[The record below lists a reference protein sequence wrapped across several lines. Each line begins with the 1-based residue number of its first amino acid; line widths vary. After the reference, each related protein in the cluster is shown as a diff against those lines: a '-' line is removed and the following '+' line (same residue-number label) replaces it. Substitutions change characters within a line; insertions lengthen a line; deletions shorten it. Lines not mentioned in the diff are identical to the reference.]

1 MNTSHAPE
9 FRQLG
14 DHVAL
19 DMINTVE
26 QSATGPIDRWQ
37 SDADVAGW
45 LTLAGVAAA
54 QGAAPSGLLESA
66 RGLRET
72 VRDLVAQRK
81 AQAPLALSAL
91 NRALAAGGSHL
102 ELAPADDGSLV
113 MSRRYPSQTAAQ
125 WLLPV
130 AEAAADLLALGDFGL
145 VRKCESDACSL
156 WFYDRTR
163 SHKRRWCSM
172 ALCGNRHKVA
182 AFRQREAAD
191 ANAKAK

>member
-26 QSATGPIDRWQ
+26 QSSAGPVDRWQ

-45 LTLAGVAAA
+45 LSLAGVAAA

-72 VRDLVAQRK
+72 VRALVAQRK
-81 AQAPLALSAL
+81 AHAPLALSAL

-102 ELAPADDGSLV
+102 ELAPVDDGSLV

-130 AEAAADLLALGDFGL
+130 AEAAADLLAHGDFRL
-145 VRKCESDACSL
+145 VRKCESDTCSL

-191 ANAKAK
+191 ASAKAK

>member
-1 MNTSHAPE
+1 MNSSHAPE

-14 DHVAL
+14 DHLAL

-26 QSATGPIDRWQ
+26 QGAAGPLDRWQ
-37 SDADVAGW
+37 SDADVGAWLAFAGIESARG
-45 LTLAGVAAA
+45 T
-54 QGAAPSGLLESA
+54 PPPGLLEGA

-72 VRDLVAQRK
+72 VRELVAQRK
-81 AQAPLALSAL
+81 AQTPLALSAL

-102 ELAPADDGSLV
+102 ELMSGEDGALALT
-113 MSRRYPSQTAAQ
+113 RRYPSQTAAQ

-130 AEAAADLLALGDFGL
+130 AEAAADLLAHGDFGL

-191 ANAKAK
+191 AAGKAR